1 MKKLVLFLLTISV
14 VSGCTN
20 STTTREVIVLPNG
33 NGQASSSS
41 NDKRFVEL
49 VREDSERAKR
59 ESSNTLIQVGM
70 KMCSDLNDNKGIEA
84 VYREM
89 ANVSG
94 ENLDSFTYLTTIFVV
109 AVDVY
114 CPQHQNDLR
123 SYNESFGK

>member
-20 STTTREVIVLPNG
+20 STTTREVIVIPNG
-33 NGQASSSS
+33 NGQTSSSS
-41 NDKRFVEL
+41 NDERFVEL
-49 VREDSERAKR
+49 VRENSEAAKR
-59 ESSNTLIQVGM
+59 ESSITLIQVGM

-89 ANVSG
+89 ADVSG
-94 ENLDSFTYLTTIFVV
+94 ENLDSFSYLTTVLV
-109 AVDVY
+109 AAVDVY

-123 SYNESFGK
+123 SFNESFGN